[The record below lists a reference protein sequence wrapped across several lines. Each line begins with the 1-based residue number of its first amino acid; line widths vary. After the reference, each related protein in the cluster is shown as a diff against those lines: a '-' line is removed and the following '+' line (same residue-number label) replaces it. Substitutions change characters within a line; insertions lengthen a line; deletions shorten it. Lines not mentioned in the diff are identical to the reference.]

1 MHVFKWLNLYKY
13 NSFDINVIVYNMDFD
28 KGIIFAEY
36 KLPPFC
42 PIRTRFRVLVAH
54 D

>member
-1 MHVFKWLNLYKY
+1 MCTIITALIYIY
-13 NSFDINVIVYNMDFD
+13 IIVYNMGFD

-36 KLPPFC
+36 KLPPFR

>member
-1 MHVFKWLNLYKY
+1 
-13 NSFDINVIVYNMDFD
+13 MDFD

-36 KLPPFC
+36 KLTPFR

-54 D
+54 DLIELSFDGDLKNRGPV